1 GGPCVAYRSQS
12 RCCCCPFSSI
22 SCGSRLRLELPSFP
36 TRRSSDLPARIAG
49 MQKRIDEAAQ
59 EAGRDPGDIRRAYN
73 VMGMIMDGVSEGP
86 LNGPVKMWV
95 EELTRFVVEL
105 GLDTF
110 IYWPAGDRLR
120 QMERFANE
128 VVPAVREAVDKAR
141 AGS

>member
-73 VMGMIMDGVSEGP
+73 VMGMIMDGVSERS
-86 LNGPVKMWV
+86 
-95 EELTRFVVEL
+95 EEHTSEL
-105 GLDTF
+105 QSREKLVCRLLLEKKTQRTVAVWRGRQT
-110 IYWPAGDRLR
+110 WPHRL
-120 QMERFANE
+120 
-128 VVPAVREAVDKAR
+128 
-141 AGS
+141 